1 MPDAPPSEATSERA
15 GAASAVASDVGESDA
30 GGSHGGGSHGSG
42 SHGSGSHGSGSDVL
56 APETDSKTAN
66 TTAINHLLV
75 FFALVY
81 VVEGLGQ
88 IVGLI
93 SQPLNYY
100 LKEVHGWTPLQVTA
114 FITLFNL
121 PWIIKPIYGLV
132 SDFVPLFG
140 YRRKSY
146 LIIANIAATGGYFWV
161 TQLNAPGDLAFAL
174 MLTAYAMAISSTLC
188 GAVLVENGQQL
199 KESGMFVNQ
208 QWLWFNIATMIAAVA
223 GGQLVQHL
231 EPSVALHSAAAII
244 AVAPCAVIVGTIFL
258 VPEKKTRIDLA
269 GMKSTLRGL
278 VTAFRRRELWIVA
291 MFMFLYYFSPG
302 LSTPLYYHMTDD
314 LRFSQAYIGV
324 LGSITAAGW
333 VVGALLY
340 RPFFGSL
347 SLKHLLNL
355 SIGIGTAVGLAYL
368 LFWNETA
375 AAIISFAAGF
385 AAMLTT
391 VATVT
396 LAADYCPP
404 RAEGFSF
411 AVLMSIINLANTLAD
426 NIGSFLYT
434 HAFHRTLPPLVL
446 ISAAFTA
453 FAFVLVPLL
462 RLGDKR
468 QGEPANLGEPVEPA
482 ATGAR

>member
-1 MPDAPPSEATSERA
+1 MPDASKGINERSD
-15 GAASAVASDVGESDA
+15 SAPAM
-30 GGSHGGGSHGSG
+30 
-42 SHGSGSHGSGSDVL
+42 
-56 APETDSKTAN
+56 APHADAN
-66 TTAINHLLV
+66 TSTVQHLLI

-100 LKEVHGWTPLQVTA
+100 LKEVHGWNPLQVTA
-114 FITLFNL
+114 FITVFNL

-146 LIIANIAATGGYFWV
+146 LIIANIAASAGYLWA

-188 GAVLVENGQQL
+188 GAVLVENGQRL
-199 KESGMFVNQ
+199 HESGTFVNQ
-208 QWLWFNIATMIAAVA
+208 QWLWFNIAAMIAAIA

-231 EPSVALHSAAAII
+231 APSNALHAAAAII
-244 AVAPCAVIVGTIFL
+244 AVAPCAVIVGALFL

-269 GMKSTLRGL
+269 GMKNTLRGL
-278 VTAFRRRELWIVA
+278 SAAFRRRELWLVA
-291 MFMFLYYFSPG
+291 MFIFLYYFSPG
-302 LSTPLYYHMTDD
+302 LSTPLYYHMTDN
-314 LRFSQAYIGV
+314 LGFSQAYIGI

-340 RPFFGSL
+340 RRFFGNL
-347 SLKHLLNL
+347 TLKSLLNL
-355 SIGIGTAVGLAYL
+355 SIAIGTAAGLAYL

-375 AAIISFAAGF
+375 AAIISFFAGF
-385 AAMLTT
+385 AAMLAT
-391 VATVT
+391 VATLT
-396 LAADYCPP
+396 LAADFCPP

-426 NIGSFLYT
+426 NVGSFLYT
-434 HAFHRTLPPLVL
+434 HALQRALAPLVL

-468 QGEPANLGEPVEPA
+468 QGAPANLPSKQMELAG
-482 ATGAR
+482 TNAR

>member
-1 MPDAPPSEATSERA
+1 MPDAPPSEAANERSVLTSAMAPEA
-15 GAASAVASDVGESDA
+15 GANGADTKAV
-30 GGSHGGGSHGSG
+30 
-42 SHGSGSHGSGSDVL
+42 
-56 APETDSKTAN
+56 N
-66 TTAINHLLV
+66 RLLL

-100 LKEVHGWTPLQVTA
+100 LKEVHGWNPLEVTA
-114 FITLFNL
+114 FVTLFNL
-121 PWIIKPIYGLV
+121 PWIIKPIYGLI
-132 SDFVPLFG
+132 SDFLPLLG

-146 LIIANIAATGGYFWV
+146 LVIANIAATVGYLWV
-161 TQLNAPGDLAFAL
+161 TQLNAPGDLALAL

-188 GAVLVENGQQL
+188 GAVLVENGQRL
-199 KESGMFVNQ
+199 KESGTFVNQ
-208 QWLWFNIATMIAAVA
+208 QWLWFNIAAMVAAVV

-231 EPSVALHSAAAII
+231 TPSNALHAAAAII
-244 AVAPCAVIVGTIFL
+244 AVAPCAVIVGTILL
-258 VPEKKTRIDLA
+258 VPEKKTRTDLA
-269 GMKSTLRGL
+269 GMKNTLRGL

-291 MFMFLYYFSPG
+291 MFIFLYYFSPG
-302 LSTPLYYHMTDD
+302 LSTPLYYYMTDD
-314 LRFSQAYIGV
+314 LGFSQAYIGI
-324 LGSITAAGW
+324 LGSVSAAGW

-340 RPFFGSL
+340 RRFFGNL
-347 SLKHLLNL
+347 TLKNLLNL
-355 SIGIGTAVGLAYL
+355 SIAIGTGVGLTYL
-368 LFWNETA
+368 FFWNETA
-375 AAIISFAAGF
+375 AAIISFGGGF

-391 VATVT
+391 VATLT

-411 AVLMSIINLANTLAD
+411 AVLMSIINLAGTLAD
-426 NIGSFLYT
+426 NVGSFLYT
-434 HAFHRTLPPLVL
+434 HTFHRALPPLVL

-462 RLGDKR
+462 RLGNKR
-468 QGEPANLGEPVEPA
+468 QGEPANMGEPLEPA

>member
-1 MPDAPPSEATSERA
+1 MADAPPTEAREPSI
-15 GAASAVASDVGESDA
+15 SATAMASDADA
-30 GGSHGGGSHGSG
+30 EAG
-42 SHGSGSHGSGSDVL
+42 
-56 APETDSKTAN
+56 T
-66 TTAINHLLV
+66 IRRLLL

-100 LKEVHGWTPLQVTA
+100 LKEVHGWNPLQVTA
-114 FITLFNL
+114 FVTLFNL

-132 SDFVPLFG
+132 SDFLPLFG

-146 LIIANIAATGGYFWV
+146 LVIANIAATVGYLWV
-161 TQLNAPGDLAFAL
+161 TQLNAPGDLALAL

-188 GAVLVENGQQL
+188 GAVLVENGQRL
-199 KESGMFVNQ
+199 KESGTFVNQ
-208 QWLWFNIATMIAAVA
+208 QWLWFNIAAMAAAVA

-231 EPSVALHSAAAII
+231 TPSNALHAAAAII
-244 AVAPCAVIVGTIFL
+244 AVAPCAVIVGTILL

-269 GMKSTLRGL
+269 GMKNTLRGL

-314 LRFSQAYIGV
+314 LGFSQAYIGI
-324 LGSITAAGW
+324 LGSVSAAGW

-340 RPFFGSL
+340 RRFFGNL
-347 SLKHLLNL
+347 TLKNLLNL
-355 SIGIGTAVGLAYL
+355 SIGIGTGAGLAYL
-368 LFWNETA
+368 FFWNETA
-375 AAIISFAAGF
+375 AAIISFGAGF

-391 VATVT
+391 VASLT
-396 LAADYCPP
+396 LAADFCPP

-411 AVLMSIINLANTLAD
+411 AVLMSIINLSGTLAD
-426 NIGSFLYT
+426 NVGSFLYT
-434 HAFHRTLPPLVL
+434 HAFHRALPPLVL

-453 FAFVLVPLL
+453 FAFALVPLL
-462 RLGDKR
+462 RLGNKR
-468 QGEPANLGEPVEPA
+468 QGEPANIGEPMELA
-482 ATGAR
+482 GTGAR